1 MYPNPDVQEVVEA
14 LAAGIRE
21 ALGAGLEGLY
31 LRGSLALGDFDPASS
46 DVDLLAVT
54 RTPVTGA
61 EFAALSAVHSRVQ
74 ALDNPYAAEVELAYV
89 PLELLAN
96 FVPKTRVP
104 ALERGCGRALG
115 WKALGANW
123 LLEFWAVREH
133 GVALHGPHPK
143 ALIGPVPPWALRQAV
158 RQVLPDWLEWAGT
171 TARREMLGHAGL
183 ARFAVETMCRAL
195 LTLETGEMGTK
206 PRAVRWALG
215 RWPGWAPLL
224 ERSRAWKAGQPLSEA
239 AVDEVLAFIRAV
251 AREGLSPEPPLEG

>member
-21 ALGAGLEGLY
+21 ALGAGPQGLY

-46 DVDLLAVT
+46 DIDLLAVT
-54 RTPVTGA
+54 RAPVTGA

-104 ALERGCGRALG
+104 ALERGRGGRSG
-115 WKALGANW
+115 GRH
-123 LLEFWAVREH
+123 WAPT
-133 GVALHGPHPK
+133 GSWSSGPS
-143 ALIGPVPPWALRQAV
+143 
-158 RQVLPDWLEWAGT
+158 GT

-195 LTLETGEMGTK
+195 
-206 PRAVRWALG
+206 RWALG
-215 RWPGWAPLL
+215 RWPGWASLL
-224 ERSRAWKAGQPLSEA
+224 EHSRAWKAGQPA
-239 AVDEVLAFIRAV
+239 
-251 AREGLSPEPPLEG
+251 SPPWGS

>member
-21 ALGAGLEGLY
+21 ALGAGPQSLY

-46 DVDLLAVT
+46 DIDLLAVT
-54 RTPVTGA
+54 RAPVTGA

-104 ALERGCGRALG
+104 ALERGFGEALK

-133 GVALHGPHPK
+133 GVALYGPHPK
-143 ALIGPVPPWALRQAV
+143 ALIGPVSPRALRQAV
-158 RQVLPDWLEWAGT
+158 PDWLEWAGT

-195 LTLETGEMGTK
+195 
-206 PRAVRWALG
+206 RWALG
-215 RWPGWAPLL
+215 RWPGWASLL
-224 ERSRAWKAGQPLSEA
+224 EHSRAWKAGQPA
-239 AVDEVLAFIRAV
+239 
-251 AREGLSPEPPLEG
+251 SPPWGS